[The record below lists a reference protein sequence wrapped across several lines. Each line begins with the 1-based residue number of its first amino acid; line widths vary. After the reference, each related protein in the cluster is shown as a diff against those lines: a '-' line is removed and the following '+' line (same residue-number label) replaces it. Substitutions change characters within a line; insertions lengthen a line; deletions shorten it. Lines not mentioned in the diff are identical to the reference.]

1 MKLEKKLLCKCKIIF
16 EMKIC
21 QLYFLLNCVCS
32 VGFAG
37 LGFLEGEETCKVEV
51 VFAGLGLLNHV
62 CWMGFAGLGL
72 LGGFAKWS
80 L

>member
-1 MKLEKKLLCKCKIIF
+1 MKT
-16 EMKIC
+16 C
-21 QLYFLLNCVCS
+21 QLYFCS
-32 VGFAG
+32 IVFPQWG
-37 LGFLEGEETCKVEV
+37 LLEGEETCKVEV
-51 VFAGLGLLNHV
+51 GFAGLGLLNHV